1 MTTVNGTTASSPSPP
16 TIAQDTSRIITLQSL
31 VSHVM
36 DVFDLSDNE
45 VDVRRAKRSALWGYE
60 QALTRHTW
68 NIYDEEATVYLNG
81 EDKDG
86 SVSINSA
93 GEVTRTSPA
102 WPSWADK
109 ASFYISDDRAYRVK
123 TRDSDTQIT
132 LEDWNGQT
140 ESPTDF
146 SLRHDRVFL
155 PADVRKVYDV
165 WHQGDDTC
173 LQPVDTKT
181 FREYDR
187 PRIYKGSDPR
197 IVCFRTAIVGGKHS
211 TEMRVSPA
219 ATTAVELD
227 VAYMRHSRMP
237 FILEFCSDVNT
248 AGNTVTLTTPV
259 PVGVNL
265 VGCLVRVA
273 ADRAISP
280 ESEDG
285 FGVYSEVP
293 VAFEGFIS
301 EQTSTTQFTVVGVP
315 AMSDGKLVITDT
327 LDVPPRLMLAVKS
340 YAEAQMSRI
349 GRGDIREYRTL
360 MVEADEQLRYAME
373 QDAPYEQRSSFGSV
387 QVDHLEK
394 TIYVSES

>member
-1 MTTVNGTTASSPSPP
+1 MTTVNGTTASSPSAP

-31 VSHVM
+31 VSHIM

-60 QALTRHTW
+60 QALTRHQW
-68 NIYDEEATVYLNG
+68 NIYDEETTVYLNA
-81 EDKDG
+81 EDKQG
-86 SVSINSA
+86 TVSVNES
-93 GEVTRTSPA
+93 GVVTRATPA
-102 WPSWADK
+102 WPDWADK

-123 TRDSDTQIT
+123 SRDSDTQIT
-132 LEDWNGQT
+132 LEDWNGQVET
-140 ESPTDF
+140 PASF
-146 SLRHDRVFL
+146 ALRQDRVFL
-155 PADVRKVYDV
+155 PGDVRKVYDV
-165 WHQGDDTC
+165 WYQGDDRC
-173 LQPVDTKT
+173 LHPVNVKR

-187 PRIYKGSDPR
+187 PRIYKGNDPNM
-197 IVCFRTAIVGGKHS
+197 VCFRASMVGGKHK
-211 TEMRVSPA
+211 TEMRVTPA

-237 FILEFCSDVNT
+237 YILEFTEGVST
-248 AGNTVTLTTPV
+248 SGNTVTLTTPV
-259 PVGVNL
+259 PVGINL

-280 ESEDG
+280 ESENG
-285 FGVYSEVP
+285 FGINSEVP
-293 VAFEGFIS
+293 VSFEGFIT
-301 EQTSTTQFTVVGVP
+301 EQASTTQFTVSGVP
-315 AMSDGKLVITDT
+315 SMSDGKMVITDT

-340 YAEAQMSRI
+340 YAEAQMARI

-373 QDAPYEQRSSFGSV
+373 QDSPYEQRSSYGAV